1 MAAQDF
7 NSFLQKL
14 NISNKGR
21 QFLIQQEFDEDIL
34 KTMTNKNINTE
45 LKDETFTLPKGDRT
59 RLKTWIKSLSQTKRS
74 KSKSPHSKTKKNSP
88 KNLPVRDSPL
98 ASPPPPAVSPPRASP
113 GYRQTSVSEELL
125 QDIVTHEGQRRLM
138 DDLMKNGM
146 DDIFYEGKP
155 VFLHRHNKNGFYSDL
170 KQGNES
176 IYYRWNIQRD
186 NGTISEA
193 FHLSLNHT
201 KNERHANRKGHNRDV
216 VGALHVRFGTGH
228 RHFRRILINL
238 VDGTYEITVCVKKTP
253 YDDTLDPFA
262 KRIIQILAEYYQ
274 KSGKEAKTM
283 YDNGRGPIRGI
294 SRC

>member
-1 MAAQDF
+1 MPQEDF
-7 NSFLQKL
+7 DTFLQKL
-14 NISNKGR
+14 NITSKSR
-21 QFLIQQEFDEDIL
+21 QFLIEQEFDEGIL
-34 KTMTNKNINTE
+34 KTLSNKDINAE
-45 LKDETFTLPKGDRT
+45 LKDGLPKGDRI
-59 RLKTWIKSLSQTKRS
+59 RLKTWIKSLPETKRS
-74 KSKSPHSKTKKNSP
+74 KSKSPHSKTKKNS
-88 KNLPVRDSPL
+88 KG
-98 ASPPPPAVSPPRASP
+98 SPPRASP
-113 GYRQTSVSEELL
+113 PRASPPRASPPRASPASPGYRHTSVSEELL
-125 QDIVTHEGQRRLM
+125 QDIVTHESQRHLM

-155 VFLHRHNKNGFYSDL
+155 VVLYKHNKDGFYSDL

-176 IYYRWNIQRD
+176 IYYRWNID
-186 NGTISEA
+186 GTMNEA

-216 VGALHVRFGTGH
+216 VGALHVRIGTGK
-228 RHFRRILINL
+228 RYFRRILINL

-274 KSGKEAKTM
+274 KSGKDAKTM
-283 YDNGRGPIRGI
+283 YDNGRGPIRGT